1 MIKVY
6 GYLKIQSEL
15 VEKFSYAKRLYS
27 VEFLGSWEMV
37 LGNIFWV
44 IITFIRRKIIFGLVF
59 RL

>member
-1 MIKVY
+1 MN
-6 GYLKIQSEL
+6 G
-15 VEKFSYAKRLYS
+15 EKFAYAKRSYS